1 MRPNNLFPE
10 NLTSRQLS
18 RIPADFQHLY
28 SPHSRITLHN
38 MNFNG
43 GWPEKKCVDLTL
55 SGGCN
60 NVLFYGTLLVRCFGE
75 GSITYFRLPH
85 EKFALEKVLERN
97 RGRGLF
103 SRLRRDDK
111 RRLITFF
118 KAFVFAKRERE
129 RGRRNGNLSPRSSP
143 FFIRLN
149 EKILSTF
156 LVVRLRC
163 YHLVLLTSPQN

>member
-1 MRPNNLFPE
+1 M
-10 NLTSRQLS
+10 
-18 RIPADFQHLY
+18 Y

-60 NVLFYGTLLVRCFGE
+60 IVLFYGTLLVRCFGE
-75 GSITYFRLPH
+75 RGITYFRLPH
-85 EKFALEKVLERN
+85 ENFALEKILERN

-129 RGRRNGNLSPRSSP
+129 ETAIFRRH
-143 FFIRLN
+143 RLH
-149 EKILSTF
+149 F
-156 LVVRLRC
+156 LFVLMRRFSRLF
-163 YHLVLLTSPQN
+163 

>member
-10 NLTSRQLS
+10 KLTYRQLS

-75 GSITYFRLPH
+75 RGITYFRLPH

-118 KAFVFAKRERE
+118 KPSFSQRVRGGEETAIFRRDRLHFLFVLM
-129 RGRRNGNLSPRSSP
+129 RRFS
-143 FFIRLN
+143 RL
-149 EKILSTF
+149 F
-156 LVVRLRC
+156 
-163 YHLVLLTSPQN
+163 